1 MFGYVRAVTSV
12 LSPEDAQRYEA
23 VYCGLCRTLGNRY
36 GKTAQLILNYDF
48 VVLALLLAKPEGEG
62 TFPCCPCPVHPW
74 RKKTCWLGSPALDEA
89 ADATVILTWWKLQD
103 AIRDGGLWERGK
115 SRAAALALRRHYRTA
130 AARRPAFD
138 HTVQTCLE
146 ELHQLEV
153 ANTPSLDQPADT
165 FARILQA
172 AGAETG
178 LAARTHGVEQ
188 ILYHVGRWI
197 YLADAWDDL
206 AQDRKEGNY
215 NPLLARYGDQAETA
229 EAPLRETMHVSLGL
243 AKTAFSLLDWGQWE
257 GLLGHILSTGLPAVE
272 EAVFTGQWKERN
284 RPFHHHQGAALPA
297 DPRDKENNSL

>member
-1 MFGYVRAVTSV
+1 M
-12 LSPEDAQRYEA
+12 
-23 VYCGLCRTLGNRY
+23 
-36 GKTAQLILNYDF
+36 
-48 VVLALLLAKPEGEG
+48 
-62 TFPCCPCPVHPW
+62 
-74 RKKTCWLGSPALDEA
+74 
-89 ADATVILTWWKLQD
+89 
-103 AIRDGGLWERGK
+103 
-115 SRAAALALRRHYRTA
+115 
-130 AARRPAFD
+130 
-138 HTVQTCLE
+138 
-146 ELHQLEV
+146 
-153 ANTPSLDQPADT
+153 
-165 FARILQA
+165 
-172 AGAETG
+172 
-178 LAARTHGVEQ
+178 AARTHGVEQ

-272 EAVFTGQWKERN
+272 EAVFTGRWKERN

>member
-1 MFGYVRAVTSV
+1 MFGYVRPNRDELKVRQ
-12 LSPEDAQRYEA
+12 LRDYEA
-23 VYCGLCRTLGNRY
+23 LYCGLCSSLGRRH
-36 GKTAQLILNYDF
+36 GFFARFFLNYDF
-48 VVLALLLAKPEGEG
+48 TFLAMLLDGGRPETERRR
-62 TFPCCPCPVHPW
+62 CPARLWC
-74 RKKTCWLGSPALDEA
+74 RKKTCAIAGGVDAA
-89 ADATVILTWWKLQD
+89 ADAGTILSYWKL
-103 AIRDGGLWERGK
+103 RDTVADGTFW
-115 SRAAALALRRHYRTA
+115 ARTA
-130 AARRPAFD
+130 ARLLSVLLRRGYRRAAGHRPEFD
-138 HTVQTCLE
+138 RTVRGCLE
-146 ELHQLEV
+146 ELQALERE
-153 ANTPSLDQPADT
+153 NCPSLDRTADT
-165 FARILQA
+165 FARLL
-172 AGAETG
+172 AGAAPASG
-178 LAARTHGVEQ
+178 DAARDRALGQ
-188 ILYHVGRWI
+188 LLYHVGRWI

>member
-48 VVLALLLAKPEGEG
+48 VFLALLLAKPEGEG

-165 FARILQA
+165 FARILA
-172 AGAETG
+172 AAALPAESS
-178 LAARTHGVEQ
+178 ARTRALEQ
-188 ILYHVGRWI
+188 LLYHVGRWI
-197 YLADAWDDL
+197 YLVDAWDDL
-206 AQDRKEGNY
+206 EEDGRTGSY
-215 NPLLARYGDQAETA
+215 NPIAARFPEQVEANRDYLRTTLLHSLNLARSACALLELGHWQGAVENILY
-229 EAPLRETMHVSLGL
+229 LGL
-243 AKTAFSLLDWGQWE
+243 
-257 GLLGHILSTGLPAVE
+257 PMVE
-272 EAVFTGQWKERN
+272 EMVFTGRWKAVNHQN
-284 RPFHHHQGAALPA
+284 R
-297 DPRDKENNSL
+297 RRIS